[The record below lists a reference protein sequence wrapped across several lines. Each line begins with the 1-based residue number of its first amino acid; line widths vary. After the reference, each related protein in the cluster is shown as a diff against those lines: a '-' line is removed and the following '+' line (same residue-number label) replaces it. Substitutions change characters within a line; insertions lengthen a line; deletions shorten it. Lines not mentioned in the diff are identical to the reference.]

1 MCIGGALKG
10 VSVQVLGTVLTQFFK
25 VLLLMRCKLLPPGH
39 MAGKTAQKVAEVVG
53 VFDGLAGYRGL
64 E

>member
-10 VSVQVLGTVLTQFFK
+10 VSVQVVGTVPTQFFK
-25 VLLLMRCKLLPPGH
+25 AFLLMRCKLLPPGH
-39 MAGKTAQKVAEVVG
+39 MAGKTAQEVAEMVG
-53 VFDGLAGYRGL
+53 VFDGLAGHRGL